1 LERSTRS
8 VGSDWHGAS
17 LERSELKQKKKRE
30 SNSMVK
36 KTATFGGLLL
46 VVAGLIG
53 LVAPGL
59 IGMHPSV
66 THNLVHLVSGGM
78 ALFFGL
84 KL

>member
-1 LERSTRS
+1 
-8 VGSDWHGAS
+8 
-17 LERSELKQKKKRE
+17 
-30 SNSMVK
+30 MVK

-66 THNLVHLVSGGM
+66 THNLVHLVSG
-78 ALFFGL
+78 AISLFFGL

>member
-1 LERSTRS
+1 LE
-8 VGSDWHGAS
+8 GSD
-17 LERSELKQKKKRE
+17 LKQKKKRE

-46 VVAGLIG
+46 VVAALIG

-59 IGMHPSV
+59 IAMHPSV
-66 THNLVHLVSGGM
+66 VHNLVHLVSGAM

>member
-1 LERSTRS
+1 
-8 VGSDWHGAS
+8 
-17 LERSELKQKKKRE
+17 
-30 SNSMVK
+30 MVK

-46 VVAGLIG
+46 VVAALIG

-59 IGMHPSV
+59 IAMHPSV
-66 THNLVHLVSGGM
+66 VHNLVHLVSGAM